1 MDAQNLSRLP
11 WPISVGLWFVEG
23 RGGDRFT
30 SQYKEGLS
38 IPERIKLV
46 GKMRGVKGFELHLP
60 YEVTDKN
67 FDEVRKLAREE
78 GLKIVTVVPGLF
90 NEMRFKDGALASKD
104 KAIRREAIDRIKQA
118 MEMNEELRRSNEGG
132 YFAIFWPASDGV
144 TYPFESY
151 HPDRRKWLFD
161 GLLEALQGAPGV
173 IAIEHKPADPAAKTY
188 SGTTG
193 ETILLCRDLRAAL
206 GPGNEQRVGMNPE
219 MAHLLMADANLGAD
233 ISLILEEKLLLHT
246 HWNTI
251 RRGGAD
257 LDMIVGSDNW
267 NDSAEVFFWLDEFK
281 YDRWLGLDLMP
292 KNEDT
297 MRAVDLSIEAMERMY
312 AEVMAVKSQLKNNMR
327 SDAVDATQNLE
338 LLLRTRGTP
347 YEPLT

>member
-1 MDAQNLSRLP
+1 MDEQRLSSLP
-11 WPISVGLWFVEG
+11 WPVSVGLWFVES

-30 SQYKEGLS
+30 SQYKEGIS
-38 IPERIKLV
+38 VVERIKLV
-46 GKMRGVKGFELHLP
+46 GKMRGVKGFELHVP
-60 YEVTDKN
+60 YEVTDKT

-104 KAIRREAIDRIKQA
+104 KAIRREAIERIKQA
-118 MEMNEELRRSNEGG
+118 MVMNEELKKNNEGG
-132 YFAIFWPASDGV
+132 FFAIFWPASDGV

-151 HPDRRKWLFD
+151 HPDRRKWLLE
-161 GLLEALQGAPGV
+161 GLLTALQETPGV

-193 ETILLCRDLRAAL
+193 ETILLCRDLRSAL
-206 GPGNEQRVGMNPE
+206 GPGNEQRIGMNPE

-233 ISLILEEKLLLHT
+233 VSFILEEKLLLHT

-281 YDRWLGLDLMP
+281 YDHWLGLDLMP

-297 MRAVDLSIEAMERMY
+297 VRAVDLSIQAMERMY
-312 AEVMAVKSQLKNNMR
+312 AEVMLVKSQLKENMR
-327 SDAVDATQNLE
+327 STEVDATQNLE
-338 LLLRTRGTP
+338 LLLNTRGTL
-347 YEPLT
+347 YSPLS